1 MKIQPNE
8 PQQTSTS
15 GPSRVGSS
23 AAASPQAPR
32 PEAAATQPSGAN
44 PAVRVELSGRARELH
59 AAMAAGAA
67 APDVR
72 ADKVAEVKAKVD
84 AGTYSVDPK
93 LVARRMLDV
102 RA

>member
-1 MKIQPNE
+1 MKIQPND
-8 PQQTSTS
+8 PKTTTT
-15 GPSRVGSS
+15 GMNRVGSP
-23 AAASPQAPR
+23 AAGTPQTPRADVAASAQAG
-32 PEAAATQPSGAN
+32 Q

-59 AAMAAGAA
+59 AAMTAANG

-84 AGTYSVDPK
+84 AGTYSVDANV
-93 LVARRMLDV
+93 VARRMLDV

>member
-8 PQQTSTS
+8 PQQPATT
-15 GPSRVGSS
+15 GLSRVGSP
-23 AAASPQAPR
+23 ATASSQAPH
-32 PEAAATQPSGAN
+32 PEAAAAKQASTN

-59 AAMAAGAA
+59 AAMAAGNA

>member
-8 PQQTSTS
+8 PKQTTS
-15 GPSRVGSS
+15 SGLSRVGS
-23 AAASPQAPR
+23 APVGPQQAPR
-32 PEAAATQPSGAN
+32 PEVSATTPSGN

-59 AAMAAGAA
+59 AALATANA

-72 ADKVAEVKAKVD
+72 ADKVAEAKAKVD
-84 AGTYSVDPK
+84 AGTYAVDAK